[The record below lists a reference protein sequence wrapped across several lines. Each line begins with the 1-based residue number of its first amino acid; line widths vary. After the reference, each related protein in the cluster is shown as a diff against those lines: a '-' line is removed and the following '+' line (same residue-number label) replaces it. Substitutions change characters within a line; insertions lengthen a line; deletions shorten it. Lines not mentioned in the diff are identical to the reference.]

1 MAKLNPYQTL
11 ANAQEAF
18 EKYREMIKKQ
28 KFDTDLRKV
37 PKWVRDFFHNRTLK
51 EIISWT
57 NMLLKKKD
65 WFFLACLMG
74 ILHHQR
80 PGFLSYPSSHGAP
93 YLRIQKFP
101 IEDYPELYEYRS
113 VEDRLLTK
121 ITRAYKNISNFDF
134 SINRE
139 VFHCNTL
146 DLNYTTKQDIAII
159 TSPPYMK
166 SLTYARDNRLR
177 LWFLGYPDWNEL
189 DNKISMG
196 KNEFIMQK
204 EDNYCIL
211 IIGDIEFDKKSQ
223 KRLPDVLCEVAKSF
237 DYNVIEVR
245 NYPINIDRKFEK
257 KSRK

>member
-1 MAKLNPYQTL
+1 
-11 ANAQEAF
+11 
-18 EKYREMIKKQ
+18 
-28 KFDTDLRKV
+28 
-37 PKWVRDFFHNRTLK
+37 
-51 EIISWT
+51 
-57 NMLLKKKD
+57 
-65 WFFLACLMG
+65 MG

-101 IEDYPELYEYRS
+101 IEDYPELYEYRN
-113 VEDRLLTK
+113 VEDRLLMK
-121 ITRAYKNISNFDF
+121 ITRAYKHIPNFDF

-139 VFHCNTL
+139 AFHRNTL

-196 KNEFIMQK
+196 RNEFLLLMRGCFEKWVHMQK
-204 EDNYCIL
+204 KDNYCIL
-211 IIGDIEFDKKSQ
+211 IIGDIEFDKKGKS
-223 KRLPDVLCEVAKSF
+223 RLPDVLCEAAKSF
-237 DYNVIEVR
+237 NYNVIEIR
-245 NYPINIDRKFEK
+245 DYPINTDRKFEK
-257 KSRK
+257 KNSQIKTEKICILRRS